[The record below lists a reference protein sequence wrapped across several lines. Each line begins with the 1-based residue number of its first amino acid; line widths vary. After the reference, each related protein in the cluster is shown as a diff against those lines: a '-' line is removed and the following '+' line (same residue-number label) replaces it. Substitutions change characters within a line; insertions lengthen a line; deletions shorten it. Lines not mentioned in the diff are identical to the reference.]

1 MSCCC
6 NRDLEQSFECPRERL
21 ANVFKNMFVEAYSFN
36 KMSKTFKGNVTPQ
49 EVLFGEVGKLQTL
62 LASHLIRMVII
73 SVFKDIFRTF
83 SLIRQTM
90 KCLKLDGICYRALFT
105 DVNKLLFVI
114 TELV

>member
-21 ANVFKNMFVEAYSFN
+21 ANVFKNMFVETYSFN

-62 LASHLIRMVII
+62 LLTNGYI

-83 SLIRQTM
+83 SLIWQTM
-90 KCLKLDGICYRALFT
+90 KCLKLDGIC
-105 DVNKLLFVI
+105 
-114 TELV
+114 

>member
-21 ANVFKNMFVEAYSFN
+21 ANVFKNLFVETYSFN

-62 LASHLIRMVII
+62 LASHLIRTVIYPCSKI
-73 SVFKDIFRTF
+73 Y
-83 SLIRQTM
+83 L
-90 KCLKLDGICYRALFT
+90 GLFH
-105 DVNKLLFVI
+105 LFGKR
-114 TELV
+114 